1 MTINRL
7 NAVASPATF
16 MRLNAKVLT
25 HAEVQRGSLLTQL
38 LIPGH
43 FPSTSAPLHISHG
56 SPAGLSFTLIPLTT
70 ELHKSCAR
78 NIQLKARK
86 MQVRLLGKVH
96 KMIIELQFC
105 FYLLII
111 VKENKSPAIF
121 NLSIAQTS

>member
-7 NAVASPATF
+7 NAVVSPATF

-43 FPSTSAPLHISHG
+43 FPSTSAPLHTSHG

-70 ELHKSCAR
+70 ELCQKYT
-78 NIQLKARK
+78 IK
-86 MQVRLLGKVH
+86 GK
-96 KMIIELQFC
+96 KNANAPPWQG
-105 FYLLII
+105 
-111 VKENKSPAIF
+111 P
-121 NLSIAQTS
+121 